1 MSGLNG
7 TRLPGS
13 PKPLSVQLYIGGFLT
28 TFVSAV
34 VLNPM
39 GYNYTCNYRSAF
51 RELANR
57 NVGIYGFGLNKQ
69 FFAYMLAFIFCLGP
83 PSSLPLSH
91 SPSLHTEVCASL
103 DYSNRPESW
112 QHHC

>member
-83 PSSLPLSH
+83 P
-91 SPSLHTEVCASL
+91 PSLHAEICASL
-103 DYSNRPESW
+103 DYSNCPDS
-112 QHHC
+112 